1 MHIPP
6 RRRRRCLKI
15 HHLSMQGLSQRKIG
29 EQLNVSHATVRADL
43 QLLET
48 HWADIAGAAADDLL
62 LEQLHILRE
71 QTVRIARFDIMEAF
85 GEHLT
90 VAEYIKACDD
100 RDAKILAFVREA
112 RRTVDAVHRRADRRE
127 AQPDLY
133 EDATEVAETAPNPSE
148 NNTKPDIPVHP
159 NSASPQPTLEIVPS
173 EAQEETIPP
182 DSAPSDPDPVLD
194 PVIEEA
200 LTLFPQLHGKPT
212 DHILAFLDH
221 LTDPNQEQI
230 PIQSAAAG

>member
-71 QTVRIARFDIMEAF
+71 QTVRIARLDIMEAF

-133 EDATEVAETAPNPSE
+133 EEATEPAQTD
-148 NNTKPDIPVHP
+148 TKPDIPVHP
-159 NSASPQPTLEIVPS
+159 KSTSPQPTLEIVPS

-182 DSAPSDPDPVLD
+182 DSAPSDHDPVLD